1 MKRQLKIEQ
10 MLKTLVKYYFNYIY
24 VYCLN
29 ILILK
34 MFYELSQL
42 IIDKEKAEQ
51 EQEYLKKKSFYQ
63 SHSSL
68 FKKKKKHC
76 HFL

>member
-24 VYCLN
+24 VYYLN

-51 EQEYLKKKSFYQ
+51 EQEYLKKK
-63 SHSSL
+63 L
-68 FKKKKKHC
+68 FK
-76 HFL
+76 L